1 MIDRLSRNPLALAGA
16 VLLAALVGAAAMWG
30 LQRVAPGRL
39 GVTDTARVEAVVRE
53 YVLAHPELIPEAMD
67 RLRDRQMSKLIDAN
81 HKAILEPFGGA
92 WIGNPK
98 GDVTL
103 VEYYDYNCGYCR
115 ASLPAIAELVAR
127 DPKVKIVFREFP
139 ILSEE
144 SIVAAKLSLAAAEQ
158 GKFKAFHDALYAG
171 GQLTPE
177 HDRSRQTGRPGHDQG
192 SGNDIARRGGDR
204 DQPQHGAAIGTDR
217 YAELGDRRQGRVD
230 RPDARRA
237 GKGSQRSARKE
248 LKRASGI
255 ADFRGA
261 MLKTKDPRD

>member
-16 VLLAALVGAAAMWG
+16 VLLAALVGAAAIWG
-30 LQRVAPGRL
+30 LQRAAPGTL
-39 GVTDTARVEAVVRE
+39 DALDTARVEAVVRD
-53 YVLAHPELIPEAMD
+53 YVLDHPELIPEAMD
-67 RLRDRQMSKLIDAN
+67 RLRDRQMSKLIEAN

-171 GQLTPE
+171 GQLTSQSMAAAAKKAGLDMTKAAAMTSRAE
-177 HDRSRQTGRPGHDQG
+177 AEIASNRSTAQQLGLTGTPSWVIGDKVVSTALTLEELQKAVQE
-192 SGNDIARRGGDR
+192 AR
-204 DQPQHGAAIGTDR
+204 
-217 YAELGDRRQGRVD
+217 E
-230 RPDARRA
+230 
-237 GKGSQRSARKE
+237 KS
-248 LKRASGI
+248 
-255 ADFRGA
+255 
-261 MLKTKDPRD
+261 